1 MFAPFQVLLFGFNL
15 SFVILISS
23 FTQHHGMH
31 RMRNAQLAPPQTNSS
46 WPIIIGVCI
55 CLAALT
61 WVVFGQTLWHDFVNY
76 DDPRYVYENTR
87 ITSGL
92 SISGIAWAFTHIHS
106 MNWHPLTTISHML
119 DCQLYGLRAGWH
131 HFTNVLLHTFAAILL
146 FLALQQMTGGPGRTG
161 SIWRSAFVAAV
172 FAIHPLRVESVAWIA
187 ERKDVLS
194 GVFFMLTLLAYVHYV
209 RAPSIGRY
217 LLVAVGFAFGLMS
230 KPMLVTLPFVLL
242 LLDYWPLSRL
252 GDVGSGKPAAREQ
265 VLSGHWSV
273 VSGQF
278 LKLVVEKIPL
288 LTLSAVSS
296 VVTFLAQ
303 KGVVGET
310 EQLPVLARINNAVV
324 SYVLYIWQMLWPVNL
339 AVFYPH
345 PENQL
350 ALWEVLLSLLLLLG
364 ITATA
369 IVLRKTRPY
378 FIMGWLWYLGMLVP
392 VIGLVQVGW
401 QGRADRYTYL
411 PQVGL
416 YIAATWAVTDL
427 TALYRHQRATL
438 TTAAIVLIA
447 ALSSCAWVQ
456 TSYWRDSETLF
467 RHVLAVTTNND
478 VAENNLGIVFLGQG
492 KLDEAISL
500 LQSAVDRRP
509 DNSPAHENLAKA
521 LLQKGQVADALT
533 HYRKLLD
540 LQPDNME
547 VHNIVGTVLVQQG
560 RVEEGVEEWQKVLS
574 VEPNNGNAMSNLA
587 WIFATSPDESL
598 RNGAKAVQLAEQ
610 AMRVSR
616 GRISILFRTLA
627 AAYAENG
634 RFVDAIRAA
643 QRGVELANSQ
653 GNSGLATELQANI
666 ALYQEQQPLRDPSL
680 TNGSSSPNRE

>member
-1 MFAPFQVLLFGFNL
+1 MKRTPNHCWLTVG
-15 SFVILISS
+15 
-23 FTQHHGMH
+23 
-31 RMRNAQLAPPQTNSS
+31 
-46 WPIIIGVCI
+46 I
-55 CLAALT
+55 CLSLAVLT
-61 WVVFGQTLWHDFVNY
+61 WLVFGQTLWHDFINY
-76 DDPRYVYENTR
+76 DDPRYVYENTK
-87 ITSGL
+87 ITGGL

-106 MNWHPLTTISHML
+106 LNWHPLTTISHML
-119 DCQLYGLRAGWH
+119 DCQLYGLKAGWH
-131 HFTNVLLHTFAAILL
+131 HFTNVLLHTLAAMLL
-146 FLALQQMTGGPGRTG
+146 FLALQQMTGGPSRTG

-194 GVFFMLTLLAYVHYV
+194 GVFFMLTLLAYMYYV
-209 RAPSIGRY
+209 RLPQIRGY
-217 LLVAVGFAFGLMS
+217 LLVVFLFACGLMC

-242 LLDYWPLSRL
+242 LLDHWPLDRIKGQL
-252 GDVGSGKPAAREQ
+252 WKRVG
-265 VLSGHWSV
+265 
-273 VSGQF
+273 
-278 LKLVVEKIPL
+278 EKIPL
-288 LTLSAVSS
+288 IALSAVSS
-296 VVTFLAQ
+296 VITFLVQ
-303 KGVVGET
+303 KGAVGQT
-310 EQLPVLARINNAVV
+310 EELPILERINNAVV

-345 PENQL
+345 PENRL
-350 ALWEVLLSLLLLLG
+350 PLWEIVSCFLLLIC
-364 ITATA
+364 ITVTA
-369 IVLRKTRPY
+369 IALRKQRPY
-378 FIMGWLWYLGMLVP
+378 LLTGWLWYLGMLVP

-411 PQVGL
+411 PQIGL

-438 TTAAIVLIA
+438 STAAIVVIA
-447 ALSSCAWVQ
+447 ALSCCAWVQ

-467 RHVLAVTTNND
+467 RRALAVTTNND

-500 LQSAVDRRP
+500 LQSATDLRP

-521 LLQKGQVADALT
+521 LLQKGQVADALV
-533 HYRKLLD
+533 HYRKLLE

-547 VHNIVGTVLVQQG
+547 VHNIMGTVLVQQG
-560 RVEEGVEEWQKVLS
+560 RVQEGVEEWQKVLS
-574 VEPNNGNAMSNLA
+574 VEPENGNATSNLA
-587 WIFATSPDESL
+587 WVFATSPDQPI

-610 AMRVSR
+610 AVRISG
-616 GRISILFRTLA
+616 GRIAILFRTLA

-634 RFVDAIRAA
+634 RFMDAIQTA

-666 ALYQEQQPLRDPSL
+666 ALYREQQPLRDPSL
-680 TNGSSSPNRE
+680 TNASSSRHNE